1 MLSALEF
8 LSRGLQHVY
17 QNALLLEAGVSQGNL
32 DEALKPEALPCPSG
46 QLGRQVGAGAASI
59 LSLRAQG
66 LALQERHC
74 FERGPREDMM
84 HVPPS

>member
-46 QLGRQVGAGAASI
+46 RELHQFSVSVRRAWPCRNVTV
-59 LSLRAQG
+59 LREG
-66 LALQERHC
+66 
-74 FERGPREDMM
+74 
-84 HVPPS
+84 HVRT

>member
-8 LSRGLQHVY
+8 SSRGLQHVY
-17 QNALLLEAGVSQGNL
+17 QNALLLEARVSQGNL

-46 QLGRQVGAGAASI
+46 ELGCQVGAGAAST
-59 LSLRAQG
+59 LGLHAQG
-66 LALQERHC
+66 SALQERHC
-74 FERGPREDMM
+74 FEGGPREDMM